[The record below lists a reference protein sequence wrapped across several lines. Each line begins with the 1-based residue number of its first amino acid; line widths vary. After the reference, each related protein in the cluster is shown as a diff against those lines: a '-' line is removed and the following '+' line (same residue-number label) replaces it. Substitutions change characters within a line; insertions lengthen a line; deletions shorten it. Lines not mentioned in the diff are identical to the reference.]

1 MIIPLSCLV
10 EWNVC
15 YLSSRADLCLR
26 GSQEQKLASLD
37 REIKNLPDLY
47 KSAPNDLLK
56 LKLFQNKI
64 KKNVMLISSW

>member
-1 MIIPLSCLV
+1 MIIPLYCLV

-37 REIKNLPDLY
+37 QEIKNLPDYINLHQMIY
-47 KSAPNDLLK
+47 
-56 LKLFQNKI
+56 
-64 KKNVMLISSW
+64 